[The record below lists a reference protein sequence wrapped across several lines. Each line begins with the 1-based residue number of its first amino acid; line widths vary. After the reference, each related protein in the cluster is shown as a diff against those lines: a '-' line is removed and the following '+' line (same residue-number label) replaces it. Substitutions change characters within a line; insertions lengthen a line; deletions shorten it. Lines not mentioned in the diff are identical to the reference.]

1 MLFPPGDADV
11 PVSQQPG
18 TRQQLPVHRD
28 RDTLS
33 RAPAS
38 AGEAEEEGWDSVL
51 KDEAL
56 MAWWSPGE
64 PEFGNSLP

>member
-1 MLFPPGDADV
+1 MPRCY
-11 PVSQQPG
+11 Q
-18 TRQQLPVHRD
+18 D